1 MKALLKF
8 SNYALLFV
16 AGGIFHKAIAH
27 GDYSLLLLVAV
38 NVLVSVININ
48 KR

>member
-1 MKALLKF
+1 MKQLLKF

-16 AGGIFHKAIAH
+16 AGGIFHKAITY

-48 KR
+48 KW

>member
-1 MKALLKF
+1 MKQLLKF

-16 AGGIFHKAIAH
+16 AGGIFHKAIAY
-27 GDYSLLLLVAV
+27 GDYSLLFLVAV
-38 NVLVSVININ
+38 NVLVSVVNIN

>member
-1 MKALLKF
+1 MKPLLKF

-16 AGGIFHKAIAH
+16 AGGLFHKAIAY
-27 GDYSLLLLVAV
+27 GDYSLLFLVAV

-48 KR
+48 KG